1 MTWFSRENEMTAIVR
16 DPQEVSAPYGAS
28 RAGGWGSIWLIYLYS
43 VLAAASIS
51 KLLPIATELEH
62 HLGASPQG
70 LGFAISFLSVSS
82 IFAATIGGA
91 IIDRVGARPAMIITS
106 LIVVV
111 CNVMSFFAQSM
122 AMLYVARLI
131 EGLEFIG
138 IITAAPA
145 LIMAITSGRRQMQAM
160 ALWSTYTPTGVSLG
174 LLLAVPFAGT
184 PLWRWT
190 FVCHGILFAGAACL
204 GGLLPATPR
213 ALQRETGSPASPPLA
228 CGDRTA
234 SARSRFAD
242 LLCLYREPRPLRL
255 AVANA
260 ILISIGL
267 GTSTV
272 VPLYFAHVHKISV
285 ATSSSVLAFANL
297 AMILGGLGAGFLLAR
312 KVRASLLYITLTIGG
327 MIAGFLVYAPWV
339 NLPVATAALLLWL
352 LTTGG
357 GTAIMYALL
366 PHVVRDPSRAAAT
379 SGLVAQVM
387 AVTTFMTPAIYLTL
401 LAKGNWMPL
410 AGLVLAGWL
419 ASLMF
424 LPAWSSGHTIPLAP
438 VEEHS

>member
-1 MTWFSRENEMTAIVR
+1 MTWSSGENEKAAIVG
-16 DPQEVSAPYGAS
+16 DPREASAPNGAS

-51 KLLPIATELEH
+51 KLVPIAPELEH

-70 LGFAISFLSVSS
+70 LGIAISLLSVSS

-91 IIDRVGARPAMIITS
+91 IIDRVGARPAIIITS
-106 LIVVV
+106 LIVVA
-111 CNVMSFFAQSM
+111 CNAMSFFAQTM
-122 AMLYVARLI
+122 AMLYVARLF

-145 LIMAITSGRRQMQAM
+145 LIMAITSGRRQVQAM

-174 LLLAVPFAGT
+174 LLLAAPFAGT

-190 FVCHGILFAGAACL
+190 YVCHGILFAGAACL
-204 GGLLPATPR
+204 GGRLPDIRCAPQ
-213 ALQRETGSPASPPLA
+213 QRT
-228 CGDRTA
+228 TA
-234 SARSRFAD
+234 SARSRLAD
-242 LLCLYREPRPLRL
+242 LLCIYREPRPLRL
-255 AVANA
+255 AVATA
-260 ILISIGL
+260 FLMSIGL
-267 GTSTV
+267 GTTTV
-272 VPLYFAHVHKISV
+272 VPLYFAQVHKISV
-285 ATSSSVLAFANL
+285 ATSSSVLAFSML
-297 AMILGGLGAGFLLAR
+297 AMILGGIGAGFLLAR
-312 KVRASLLYITLTIGG
+312 KVRASLLYLALTIGG
-327 MIAGFLVYAPWV
+327 MIAGFLVYTPWV
-339 NLPVATAALLLWL
+339 NLPVAIAALLVWL

-357 GTAIMYALL
+357 ATAIMYALL
-366 PHVVRDPSRAAAT
+366 PHVVRDPSRAAET
-379 SGLVAQVM
+379 SGLIAQVM

-401 LAKGNWMPL
+401 LAKGNWVPL

-424 LPAWSSGHTIPLAP
+424 LPAWSSGHTMPLAP

>member
-1 MTWFSRENEMTAIVR
+1 VTAIVR
-16 DPQEVSAPYGAS
+16 DPQEVSAPKRAS
-28 RAGGWGSIWLIYLYS
+28 SAGGWGSIWLIYLYS
-43 VLAAASIS
+43 VLASASIS
-51 KLLPIATELEH
+51 KLVPIAAELEH

-70 LGFAISFLSVSS
+70 LGFAISLLSLSS

-91 IIDRVGARPAMIITS
+91 IIDRIGARPAMIITS
-106 LIVVV
+106 LIVVA

-138 IITAAPA
+138 IVAAAPA
-145 LIMAITSGRRQMQAM
+145 LIMAITSGRRQTQAM

-174 LLLAVPFAGT
+174 LLLAAPFAGT

-204 GGLLPATPR
+204 GGLLPDIPR
-213 ALQRETGSPASPPLA
+213 ALQPGTGSRAGPPLA
-228 CGDRTA
+228 SRAGTA
-234 SARSRFAD
+234 SARSRLAD
-242 LLCLYREPRPLRL
+242 LLHLYREPRPLRL
-255 AVANA
+255 AVANG

-272 VPLYFAHVHKISV
+272 VPLYFAQAHKISV
-285 ATSSSVLAFANL
+285 ATASSMLAFANL

-312 KVRASLLYITLTIGG
+312 KVRASLLYSALTIGG

-379 SGLVAQVM
+379 SGLVVQVM
-387 AVTTFMTPAIYLTL
+387 AVTSFVTPAIYLTL
-401 LAKGNWMPL
+401 QAKGNWIPL
-410 AGLVLAGWL
+410 AGLVSAGWL
-419 ASLMF
+419 VSLMI
-424 LPAWSSGHTIPLAP
+424 LPAWSSGHAVAPAP

>member
-1 MTWFSRENEMTAIVR
+1 M
-16 DPQEVSAPYGAS
+16 
-28 RAGGWGSIWLIYLYS
+28 
-43 VLAAASIS
+43 LAAASIS
-51 KLLPIATELEH
+51 KLMPIATDLEH

-70 LGFAISFLSVSS
+70 LGIAISLLSVSS

-91 IIDRVGARPAMIITS
+91 IIDRVGARPAIIITS
-106 LIVVV
+106 LIVVA
-111 CNVMSFFAQSM
+111 CNAMSFFAQSM
-122 AMLYVARLI
+122 AMLYVARFI

-204 GGLLPATPR
+204 GGRLPDTPR
-213 ALQRETGSPASPPLA
+213 APQRRT
-228 CGDRTA
+228 TA
-234 SARSRFAD
+234 SARSRLAD
-242 LLCLYREPRPLRL
+242 LLSLYREPRPLRL
-255 AVANA
+255 AVATA
-260 ILISIGL
+260 LLMSIGL
-267 GTSTV
+267 GTTTV
-272 VPLYFAHVHKISV
+272 VPIYFAQVHKISV
-285 ATSSSVLAFANL
+285 ATSSSLYAFANL
-297 AMILGGLGAGFLLAR
+297 AMILGGIGAGFLLAR
-312 KVRASLLYITLTIGG
+312 KVRAGLLYTALTIGG

-357 GTAIMYALL
+357 GAAIMYALL

-387 AVTTFMTPAIYLTL
+387 AVTTFVTPAIYLTL

-410 AGLVLAGWL
+410 AGLVLVGWL

-424 LPAWSSGHTIPLAP
+424 LPAWSSGHTIAPAP

>member
-1 MTWFSRENEMTAIVR
+1 MTAIAR
-16 DPQEVSAPYGAS
+16 EPQEVSPPSGTS
-28 RAGGWGSIWLIYLYS
+28 RAGGWGSILLIYLYS

-51 KLLPIATELEH
+51 KLVPIAAELEH

-70 LGFAISFLSVSS
+70 LGIAISLLSVSS

-91 IIDRVGARPAMIITS
+91 IIDRVGARPAIIITS
-106 LIVVV
+106 LIVVG

-145 LIMAITSGRRQMQAM
+145 LIMAITSGRRQVQAM
-160 ALWSTYTPTGVSLG
+160 ALWSTYTPTGASLG
-174 LLLAVPFAGT
+174 LLLAVPFAST

-190 FVCHGILFAGAACL
+190 FICHGILFAGAACL
-204 GGLLPATPR
+204 GGRLPDIPR
-213 ALQRETGSPASPPLA
+213 APQRGT
-228 CGDRTA
+228 TA
-234 SARSRFAD
+234 SARSRVAD
-242 LLCLYREPRPLRL
+242 LLSLYGEPRPLRL

-267 GTSTV
+267 GTGTV
-272 VPLYFAHVHKISV
+272 VPLYFAQVHKISV

-312 KVRASLLYITLTIGG
+312 KVRASLLYIALTIGG
-327 MIAGFLVYAPWV
+327 MLAGFLVYAPWV
-339 NLPVATAALLLWL
+339 NLPVATAALLLWM
-352 LTTGG
+352 LTSGG
-357 GTAIMYALL
+357 GTAIIFAVL

-379 SGLVAQVM
+379 SGFVTQVM
-387 AVTTFMTPAIYLTL
+387 AVATFMTPAIYLTL
-401 LAKGNWMPL
+401 LAKGNWVPL

-419 ASLMF
+419 VSLML
-424 LPAWSSGHTIPLAP
+424 LPAWNCGDTMGPAP
-438 VEEHS
+438 VAEHS

>member
-1 MTWFSRENEMTAIVR
+1 MTAIVR
-16 DPQEVSAPYGAS
+16 DAQEVSAQHGAS
-28 RAGGWGSIWLIYLYS
+28 RAAGWGSIWLIYLYS

-51 KLLPIATELEH
+51 KLMPIAAELEH

-70 LGFAISFLSVSS
+70 LGIAISLLSVSS
-82 IFAATIGGA
+82 IFAATVGGA
-91 IIDRVGARPAMIITS
+91 IIDRVGARPAIVITS
-106 LIVVV
+106 LIVVA
-111 CNVMSFFAQSM
+111 CNAVSFFAQSM
-122 AMLYVARLI
+122 AMLYVVRLI

-145 LIMAITSGRRQMQAM
+145 LIMAIASGRRQVQAM

-174 LLLAVPFAGT
+174 LLLAAPFAGT
-184 PLWRWT
+184 PLWRWA

-204 GGLLPATPR
+204 GGWLPDLPR
-213 ALQRETGSPASPPLA
+213 VPQTVSPASPPLA
-228 CGDRTA
+228 CRAGTT
-234 SARSRFAD
+234 SARSPLAD
-242 LLCLYREPRPLRL
+242 LLRLYREPRPLRL
-255 AVANA
+255 AVATA
-260 ILISIGL
+260 ILMSIGL
-267 GTSTV
+267 GTTTV
-272 VPLYFAHVHKISV
+272 VPLYFAQVHKISV
-285 ATSSSVLAFANL
+285 ATSSSLLAFAMV
-297 AMILGGLGAGFLLAR
+297 AMILGGIGAGFLLGR
-312 KVRASLLYITLTIGG
+312 KMRASLLYLALAIGG

-366 PHVVRDPSRAAAT
+366 PHVVPDRSRAAAT

-387 AVTTFMTPAIYLTL
+387 AVATFMTPAIYLTL
-401 LAKGNWMPL
+401 LARGNWMPL

-424 LPAWSSGHTIPLAP
+424 LPAWSSGHTMAPAP

>member
-1 MTWFSRENEMTAIVR
+1 MTWSSGENEKAAIVG
-16 DPQEVSAPYGAS
+16 DPREASAPNGAS

-51 KLLPIATELEH
+51 KLVPIAPELEH

-70 LGFAISFLSVSS
+70 LGIAISLLSVSS

-91 IIDRVGARPAMIITS
+91 IIDRVGARPAIIITS
-106 LIVVV
+106 LIVVA
-111 CNVMSFFAQSM
+111 CNAMSFFAQTM
-122 AMLYVARLI
+122 AMLYVARLF

-145 LIMAITSGRRQMQAM
+145 LIMAITSGRRQVQAM

-174 LLLAVPFAGT
+174 LLLAAPFAGT

-190 FVCHGILFAGAACL
+190 YVCHGILFAGAACL
-204 GGLLPATPR
+204 GGRLPDIRCAPQ
-213 ALQRETGSPASPPLA
+213 QRT
-228 CGDRTA
+228 TA
-234 SARSRFAD
+234 SARSRLAD
-242 LLCLYREPRPLRL
+242 LLCIYREPRPLRL
-255 AVANA
+255 AVATA
-260 ILISIGL
+260 FLMSIGL
-267 GTSTV
+267 GTTTV
-272 VPLYFAHVHKISV
+272 VPLYFAQVHKISV
-285 ATSSSVLAFANL
+285 ATSSSALAFSML
-297 AMILGGLGAGFLLAR
+297 AMILGGIGAGFLLAR
-312 KVRASLLYITLTIGG
+312 KVRASLLYLALTIGG
-327 MIAGFLVYAPWV
+327 MIAGFLVYTPWV
-339 NLPVATAALLLWL
+339 NLPVAIAALLVWL

-357 GTAIMYALL
+357 ATAIMYALL
-366 PHVVRDPSRAAAT
+366 PHVVRDPSRAAET
-379 SGLVAQVM
+379 SGLIAQVM

-401 LAKGNWMPL
+401 LAKGNWVPL

-424 LPAWSSGHTIPLAP
+424 LPAWSSGHTMPLAP

>member
-1 MTWFSRENEMTAIVR
+1 VTAIVR
-16 DPQEVSAPYGAS
+16 DPQEVSAPKRAS
-28 RAGGWGSIWLIYLYS
+28 SAGGWGSIWLIYLYS
-43 VLAAASIS
+43 VLASASIS
-51 KLLPIATELEH
+51 KLVPIAAELEH

-70 LGFAISFLSVSS
+70 LGFAISLLSLSS

-91 IIDRVGARPAMIITS
+91 IIDRIGARPAMIITS
-106 LIVVV
+106 LIVVA

-138 IITAAPA
+138 IVAAAPA
-145 LIMAITSGRRQMQAM
+145 LIMAITSGRRQTQAM

-174 LLLAVPFAGT
+174 LLLAAPFAGT

-204 GGLLPATPR
+204 GGLLPDIPR
-213 ALQRETGSPASPPLA
+213 APQPGTGSRAGPPLA
-228 CGDRTA
+228 SRAGTA
-234 SARSRFAD
+234 SARSRLAD
-242 LLCLYREPRPLRL
+242 LLHLYREPRPLRL
-255 AVANA
+255 AVANG

-272 VPLYFAHVHKISV
+272 VPLYFAQAHKISV
-285 ATSSSVLAFANL
+285 ATASSMLAFANL

-312 KVRASLLYITLTIGG
+312 KVRASLLYSALTIGG

-379 SGLVAQVM
+379 SGLVVQVM
-387 AVTTFMTPAIYLTL
+387 AVTSFVTPAIYLTL
-401 LAKGNWMPL
+401 QAKGNWIPL
-410 AGLVLAGWL
+410 AGLVSAGWL
-419 ASLMF
+419 VSLMI
-424 LPAWSSGHTIPLAP
+424 LPAWSSGHAVAPAP

>member
-1 MTWFSRENEMTAIVR
+1 MTAIVR

-51 KLLPIATELEH
+51 KLVPIATELEH

-70 LGFAISFLSVSS
+70 LGIAISLLSVSS

-91 IIDRVGARPAMIITS
+91 IIDRVGARPAIIITS
-106 LIVVV
+106 LIVVA
-111 CNVMSFFAQSM
+111 CNAMSFFAQSM

-145 LIMAITSGRRQMQAM
+145 LIMAITSGRRQVQAM

-204 GGLLPATPR
+204 GGLLPDTPR
-213 ALQRETGSPASPPLA
+213 APQRRT
-228 CGDRTA
+228 TA
-234 SARSRFAD
+234 SARSRLAD

-255 AVANA
+255 AVATA
-260 ILISIGL
+260 LLMSIGL
-267 GTSTV
+267 GTTTV
-272 VPLYFAHVHKISV
+272 VPIYFAHVHKISV
-285 ATSSSVLAFANL
+285 ATSSSLLAFANL
-297 AMILGGLGAGFLLAR
+297 AMILGGIGAGFLLAR
-312 KVRASLLYITLTIGG
+312 KVRASLLYIALTIGG
-327 MIAGFLVYAPWV
+327 MIAGFLIYAPWV

-357 GTAIMYALL
+357 GAAIMYALL

-387 AVTTFMTPAIYLTL
+387 AVATFMTPAIYLTL
-401 LAKGNWMPL
+401 LAKGNWMTL

-419 ASLMF
+419 ASLMI
-424 LPAWSSGHTIPLAP
+424 LPAWSSGHIMAPAP